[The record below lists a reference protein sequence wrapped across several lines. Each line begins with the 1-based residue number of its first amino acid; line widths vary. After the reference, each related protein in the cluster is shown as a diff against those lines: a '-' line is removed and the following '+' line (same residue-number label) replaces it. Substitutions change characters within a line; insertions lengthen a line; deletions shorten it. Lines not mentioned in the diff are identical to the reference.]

1 MYWQFEVPKFGG
13 IVSCDK
19 DTSTRKGI
27 KDKSVGLV
35 DTNKVKNVSKTE
47 YLLKKLVHLFKINR
61 LRFPLSEMI
70 VSGNGYNGIE
80 LYCLIHIEQSG

>member
-1 MYWQFEVPKFGG
+1 MKYQSSVESFPVTKILLQERVW
-13 IVSCDK
+13 
-19 DTSTRKGI
+19 

-47 YLLKKLVHLFKINR
+47 YLFKKLVYLLKINR

-70 VSGNGYNGIE
+70 VSGNGYSGIE
-80 LYCLIHIEQSG
+80 LNRLIHIEQSG